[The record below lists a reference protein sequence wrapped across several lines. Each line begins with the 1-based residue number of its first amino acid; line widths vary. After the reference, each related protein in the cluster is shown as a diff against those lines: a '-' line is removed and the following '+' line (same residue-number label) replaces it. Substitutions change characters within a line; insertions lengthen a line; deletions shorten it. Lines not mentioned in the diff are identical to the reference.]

1 MKNIKL
7 IEVASEIGA
16 GTRGASLGIEAIK
29 IAALDF
35 MSSFFIHF
43 PSEKISSDN
52 RILYEPID
60 SPYAKRIKG
69 VTTMYEKVSK
79 AVTETIKS
87 HFFPVVISGDHS
99 NAGATITGIK
109 MAKPKSKLGVIWID
123 AHADLHTPYTTPSGN
138 MHGMP
143 LAIAINEDNE
153 ECAVHDV
160 EEETKKQWNHL
171 KNMGKIMPKVLPED
185 VVFISLRDYEKEE
198 KHLIEKYDM
207 KVITTNEVRRKG
219 PENIVR
225 SVIRYL
231 SDCTDLQ
238 GPLERDTRRPDASGP
253 RSLGQRQGA
262 SRRDRRP
269 DTDLV
274 ERRHRVGSRSL
285 AFPALAARELRLER
299 ARREG
304 YRDRDRRHS
313 PPHARLQL
321 RPPRRLPH
329 RARGRLP
336 SRSRSGRRPARTGDR
351 QRRLLL
357 AGRPVLPAP
366 RYIGV
371 PTATPRDAR
380 SDETAV
386 EPAGGQDAAAAASRT
401 RRRRVGRRVV
411 GDRRP
416 CRAETLRAARAPGTG
431 RLSPRRLAGA
441 PAEERD
447 GCGQRPGGSRRWCS
461 GAGRR
466 PAQLSPGRDRHRCVR
481 KARRGCD
488 RRHATTDRDF
498 WTFSLPSNAGG
509 HYTSSSLPPTSKEAI
524 PWS

>member
-69 VTTMYEKVSK
+69 ITTMYERVSK
-79 AVTETIKS
+79 AISETIKS
-87 HFFPVVISGDHS
+87 HFFPVIISGDHS

-207 KVITTNEVRRKG
+207 KVFTTNEVRRKG

-231 SDCTDLQ
+231 SDCTDLYVSF
-238 GPLERDTRRPDASGP
+238 DVD
-253 RSLGQRQGA
+253 SLDSSI
-262 SRRDRRP
+262 SR
-269 DTDLV
+269 
-274 ERRHRVGSRSL
+274 
-285 AFPALAARELRLER
+285 
-299 ARREG
+299 
-304 YRDRDRRHS
+304 
-313 PPHARLQL
+313 
-321 RPPRRLPH
+321 
-329 RARGRLP
+329 
-336 SRSRSGRRPARTGDR
+336 
-351 QRRLLL
+351 
-357 AGRPVLPAP
+357 
-366 RYIGV
+366 
-371 PTATPRDAR
+371 
-380 SDETAV
+380 
-386 EPAGGQDAAAAASRT
+386 
-401 RRRRVGRRVV
+401 
-411 GDRRP
+411 
-416 CRAETLRAARAPGTG
+416 GTG
-431 RLSPRRLAGA
+431 TPVSNGLKERE
-441 PAEERD
+441 AEDLISKFMQNHKICCFEITEVNPTLD
-447 GCGQRPGGSRRWCS
+447 KENLMAEIAFNILQRSVNI
-461 GAGRR
+461 
-466 PAQLSPGRDRHRCVR
+466 LMM
-481 KARRGCD
+481 
-488 RRHATTDRDF
+488 
-498 WTFSLPSNAGG
+498 N
-509 HYTSSSLPPTSKEAI
+509 
-524 PWS
+524 